1 MSAEPLKVLI
11 VDDEQPARE
20 RLRRLV
26 EELPGWAVAAECA
39 TGVDALPLVGK
50 LRPAVALL
58 DIRMPGMTGIELARH
73 LGTLEE
79 PPAIVF
85 TTAYSSYAVVNT
97 IAYDEYALEAF
108 ESQAV
113 GYLLK
118 PVRRERLEEALKHA
132 SRLSAPQLLKLAA
145 PEQSLAARQH
155 IAVRVRDEL
164 KLIPVKDVCYFRADQ
179 KYVTVRHTQGED
191 LIDESLRQLEDEFAR
206 EFVRVHRSLLVAV
219 AHVVALERTPDGG
232 YELKLRGD
240 AETLPVSRR
249 QIADLRKRLAGR

>member
-1 MSAEPLKVLI
+1 MSAEPLSVLI
-11 VDDEQPARE
+11 VDDEQPARA
-20 RLRRLV
+20 RLRRLI
-26 EELPGWAVAAECA
+26 EELPGWAVAADCA
-39 TGVDALPLVGK
+39 TGADALPLVGK

-73 LGTLEE
+73 LGTLEQ

-85 TTAYSSYAVVNT
+85 TT
-97 IAYDEYALEAF
+97 AYDEYALEAF

-132 SRLSAPQLLKLAA
+132 SRLSAPQLRELAA
-145 PEQSLAARQH
+145 PEQPLAARQH
-155 IAVRVRDEL
+155 VAARVRDEL
-164 KLIPVKDVCYFRADQ
+164 KLIPIKEIRYFRADQ
-179 KYVTVRHTQGED
+179 KYVTVRHAHGED

-206 EFVRVHRSLLVAV
+206 DFVRIHRSLLVAV
-219 AHVVALERTPDGG
+219 AHVASLERTADGG

-240 AETLPVSRR
+240 GETLPVSRR

>member
-1 MSAEPLKVLI
+1 MNAEPLSVLI

-26 EELPGWAVAAECA
+26 EELPGWVVAADCA
-39 TGVDALPLVGK
+39 NGADALPLVGR
-50 LRPAVALL
+50 LHPAVALL

-73 LGTLEE
+73 FGALEQ

-85 TTAYSSYAVVNT
+85 TT
-97 IAYDEYALEAF
+97 AYDEYALEAF

-132 SRLSAPQLLKLAA
+132 SRLSAPQLRGLAR
-145 PEQSLAARQH
+145 PEQPLAVRQH
-155 IAVRVRDEL
+155 VAVRARTGL
-164 KLIPVKDVCYFRADQ
+164 KLIPLKDILYFRADQ
-179 KYVTVRHTQGED
+179 KYVTVRHGQGED
-191 LIDESLRQLEDEFAR
+191 LIEESLRALEEEFAR
-206 EFVRVHRSLLVAV
+206 DFVRVHRALLVAV
-219 AHVVALERTPDGG
+219 AHVAALERTPDGG
-232 YELKLRGD
+232 YALKLRGD

-249 QIADLRKRLAGR
+249 QVADLRKRLAGR